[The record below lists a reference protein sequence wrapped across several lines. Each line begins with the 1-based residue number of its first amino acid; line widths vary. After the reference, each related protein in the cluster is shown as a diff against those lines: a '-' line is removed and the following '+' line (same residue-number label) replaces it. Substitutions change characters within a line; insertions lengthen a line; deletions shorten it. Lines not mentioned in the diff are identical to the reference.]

1 MSAASWIG
9 SDLPPIVRNGT
20 EYFVLSHHD
29 ALYLIANSCPHRGGP
44 LKFGF
49 INARDEIVCP
59 LHRGAF
65 PIAGLVAQPSTVR
78 LDECESAR
86 R

>member
-1 MSAASWIG
+1 MSSHSWIG
-9 SDLPPIVRNGT
+9 SDLPPIMRDGT

-29 ALYLIANSCPHRGGP
+29 VLYLIANSCPHRGGP

-49 INARDEIVCP
+49 INAQDEIVCP

-65 PIAGLVAQPSTVR
+65 SIAKLLAQPSTIQ
-78 LDECESAR
+78 LDEREAASR
-86 R
+86 